1 MDPGHTVEVDTP
13 QAAFTIEAPGY
24 YRVDVNGERTSF
36 ITRRSGRATMTPAG
50 GQAVSIAPSEE
61 VVLDAAAAPAVQS
74 FVAPQLD
81 DWDNWNYVRTDRLLD
96 STSSRYV
103 GSTVYGVDD
112 LDHYGNW
119 RVVPSYGSVWVPD
132 AVPAGWAPYSTGR
145 WVADPYYGWTWVDTA
160 PWGWAPYHHG
170 RWVFVDSYWAWAPG
184 PIVVRPVYAPAL
196 VVFFGRPGVQ
206 VAVGSPF
213 VSWVALGW
221 GEPIVPWW
229 GSPRYIGRAHWAGW
243 GGPRVVN
250 NVVINRTTVVNVT
263 NINVYRNV
271 NVHNAVVAVPQDAFG
286 RRGVHDAR
294 VHDVDVRQMQPV
306 HGRLN
311 VKPDTSNFVVANGPG
326 AKPPA
331 HTLDRPVVATR
342 RPARPERREGAP
354 APAVTP
360 AVATPAPKIVPPPK
374 PAATTTTPPTRPPF
388 GSTGAERPRPPV
400 PPRFDT
406 RREPDL
412 QRPGAPTAPGGPV
425 TPAPATPPAP
435 GDRPHGPT
443 ATPPNAPREQPDRRA
458 AQPAPPVTQPA
469 PTAPVRPTQ
478 PPTGEAPAT
487 PHATPRQLPGEPANR
502 VFPGRQEPGGQK
514 PAAFDGSH
522 RPQQSR
528 AAAHPDTRPAALR
541 RPAGQS
547 GAKPAEHNGSAH
559 GLQERSR

>member
-1 MDPGHTVEVDTP
+1 M
-13 QAAFTIEAPGY
+13 
-24 YRVDVNGERTSF
+24 
-36 ITRRSGRATMTPAG
+36 
-50 GQAVSIAPSEE
+50 
-61 VVLDAAAAPAVQS
+61 
-74 FVAPQLD
+74 
-81 DWDNWNYVRTDRLLD
+81 
-96 STSSRYV
+96 
-103 GSTVYGVDD
+103 
-112 LDHYGNW
+112 
-119 RVVPSYGSVWVPD
+119 
-132 AVPAGWAPYSTGR
+132 
-145 WVADPYYGWTWVDTA
+145 
-160 PWGWAPYHHG
+160 
-170 RWVFVDSYWAWAPG
+170 DSYWAWAPG
-184 PIVVRPVYAPAL
+184 PIVVRPVYSPAL

-229 GSPRYIGRAHWAGW
+229 GSPRYIGRPHWAGW

-294 VHDVDVRQMQPV
+294 MHDVDVRQMQPI

-311 VKPDTSNFVVANGPG
+311 VKPDTSNFVIANGPG

-342 RPARPERREGAP
+342 RPARPERQERAP

-360 AVATPAPKIVPPPK
+360 AVATPAPKIVPAPK
-374 PAATTTTPPTRPPF
+374 PAASTTTPPTRPPF

-412 QRPGAPTAPGGPV
+412 QRPAAP
-425 TPAPATPPAP
+425 
-435 GDRPHGPT
+435 RPDSTT

-478 PPTGEAPAT
+478 PPTGQAPAT

-502 VFPGRQEPGGQK
+502 VFPGRQEPGRQEPSGQK
-514 PAAFDGSH
+514 PAAFNNSH
-522 RPQQSR
+522 RPQESR
-528 AAAHPDTRPAALR
+528 AAAHPDAGASPAQAR
-541 RPAGQS
+541 RAQN
-547 GAKPAEHNGSAH
+547 GANRAEHSGSTTRT
-559 GLQERSR
+559 EPR